1 MKVMSFVVGTANG
14 LTESMERL
22 DARVAELGKV
32 TIWSV
37 TDTVYQTQDPKYPE
51 IIRVVVYE
59 PRT

>member
-1 MKVMSFVVGTANG
+1 
-14 LTESMERL
+14 MERL

-37 TDTVYQTQDPKYPE
+37 TDTVYQTQDPQYPE